1 MNKPKAL
8 QKGDTVG
15 LIAPSSPV
23 ASAEKIEMAI
33 QSLRR
38 LGFNV
43 AVGDSVGQKYG
54 YLSGSDYIRAQ
65 DINKMFSDKSIAGI
79 ICIRGGYGSMRILD
93 MLDYDMIRDN
103 PKVFVG
109 YSDITALHI
118 AFNKFC
124 DFVTF
129 HGPMAESDM
138 INDFD
143 DFTKS
148 GFLKAVTSGHFPI
161 ELKNPPGHDIK
172 SLSGGTARGMLIG
185 GNLSLIASTLGT
197 KYEINTVGRL
207 LLLEDIG
214 EEPYRVDRML
224 TQLKLAG
231 KFDDLNGIILGNFKN
246 CEAENPEKSLSL
258 MQIFED
264 ILVPYG
270 KPIIYNFMTGHCK
283 PKITVPFGEYAL
295 LDADKCSLTL
305 TDDFHC
311 A

>member
-79 ICIRGGYGSMRILD
+79 ICIRGGYGSMRIFD

-148 GFLKAVTSGHFPI
+148 GFLKAVTSGHFLI

-172 SLSGGTARGMLIG
+172 SLSGGTARRTLTG

-197 KYEINTVGRL
+197 
-207 LLLEDIG
+207 
-214 EEPYRVDRML
+214 
-224 TQLKLAG
+224 
-231 KFDDLNGIILGNFKN
+231 
-246 CEAENPEKSLSL
+246 
-258 MQIFED
+258 
-264 ILVPYG
+264 
-270 KPIIYNFMTGHCK
+270 
-283 PKITVPFGEYAL
+283 
-295 LDADKCSLTL
+295 
-305 TDDFHC
+305 
-311 A
+311 